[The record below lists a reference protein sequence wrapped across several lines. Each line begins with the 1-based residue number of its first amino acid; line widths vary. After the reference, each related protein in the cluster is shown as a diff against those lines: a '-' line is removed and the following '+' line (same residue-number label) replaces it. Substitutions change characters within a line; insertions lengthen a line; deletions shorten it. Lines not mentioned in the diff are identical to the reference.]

1 MGKAYTKSKQIDKDL
16 SRELE
21 DLRKMP
27 KLRLVRYIITLII
40 QIALVIVLGNNL
52 INSLSDIQ
60 TSIWYWLL
68 TVIKII
74 GEILLVYLVAND
86 IRLFSIGIKNTIK
99 IRGAKGNA
107 PNK

>member
-1 MGKAYTKSKQIDKDL
+1 MLLYNL
-16 SRELE
+16 LYC
-21 DLRKMP
+21 LY
-27 KLRLVRYIITLII
+27 LLVLLCIHSLNNILYLTII

-86 IRLFSIGIKNTIK
+86 IRLFSIGIKNTIY
-99 IRGAKGNA
+99 
-107 PNK
+107 